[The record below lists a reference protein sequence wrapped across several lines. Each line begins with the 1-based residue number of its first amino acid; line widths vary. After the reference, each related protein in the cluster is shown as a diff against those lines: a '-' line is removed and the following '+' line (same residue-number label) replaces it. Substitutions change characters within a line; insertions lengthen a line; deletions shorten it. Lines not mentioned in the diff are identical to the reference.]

1 VCTLANLGMQGRC
14 IATLNARCTVLSETC
29 QRRACPFAFWM
40 DLDVWHIFARNYVEP
55 NKPFQVTAAPSSAP
69 ILVGRDDASAAFAA
83 IAACAHQTSSSNANF
98 VAASRIASASSMGLF
113 APIGEFDMKSVPG
126 PVRASRT
133 DRRSDRFRP

>member
-1 VCTLANLGMQGRC
+1 VCTLANFGMQGRC

-83 IAACAHQTSSSNANF
+83 IAACAHQTSIIQCQLRGGKQDCLG
-98 VAASRIASASSMGLF
+98 V
-113 APIGEFDMKSVPG
+113 FDGIVCTHWR
-126 PVRASRT
+126 VRHEVGAGTCQGFTNR
-133 DRRSDRFRP
+133 